1 MTAVRSSGP
10 SARASKGPRRRI
22 DAPLADLHGV
32 GARRAADLA
41 KAGLVTLEDLLL
53 RFPIRYEDRSS
64 PQPIAALKPGGNAS
78 VVGEVIG
85 FELKR
90 TRRPGFTI
98 FELRVRDDSGT
109 LTAVFFNQRFL
120 RDVFHRHQQVAL
132 FGKVELTGHGVQMA
146 SPQYEILADAPRP
159 DAAAADAA
167 GADGAD
173 TDANANAKSDGASV
187 TLHHGR
193 IVPIYERVG
202 SLTAKVQRTLVAQ
215 AIERISGN
223 GSGAGAD
230 DVDPIP
236 TELRAKLHLPARV
249 DAFRDA
255 HFPDDETT
263 DVKLLNA
270 FRSPAQVRLIFE
282 EFFLFQLGV
291 AMGRRALEAE
301 RKPFVP
307 KVDDRIREAARA
319 LLPFSLTTGQ
329 KTASREIV
337 GDMTRPQP
345 MNRLLQGDVG
355 VGKTIVALL
364 AALVALENDL
374 QVAFMAPTEILA
386 EQHAMTIARLFAS
399 TRFRVAALTGST
411 SAAERRRVIAGLAR
425 GDIHLAIGTHA
436 LLQDDVAFKALGLVI
451 IDEQHRFGVVQRST
465 LRQKGNPDVLVMTAT
480 PIPRTL
486 ALTTYGDLDVS
497 VIRDGPA
504 GRKPIKTTVRPESR
518 RDEVWEFVR
527 AELEK
532 GRQAYVVYPL
542 IDDSEKVDLRPATA
556 MAEHLSLEVF
566 PDFRVAL
573 LHGKMKSEEKERV
586 MAAFVAGHIHLLV
599 STTVVEVGVDVPNAT
614 VMVVEHAERFGLSQL
629 HQLRGRVG
637 RADVQS
643 HCVLLYQTPLS
654 DDAKERLKAM
664 AETTDGF
671 VLAEKDLALRGP
683 GDFCGTRQSGLP
695 TLRIG
700 DLMRDQELMEQA
712 REAAREWLSAA
723 PANHP
728 VLALARD
735 SWTTRFGLI
744 AIG

>member
-1 MTAVRSSGP
+1 MTSVRSSGP
-10 SARASKGPRRRI
+10 SSRASARGSSPRRRI

-85 FELKR
+85 AELKR
-90 TRRPGFTI
+90 TRRPGFTV

-132 FGKVELTGHGVQMA
+132 FGKVELTGHGVQMQ
-146 SPQYEILADAPRP
+146 SPQYEILAERRGKRRGGWKRMSPTSP
-159 DAAAADAA
+159 AA
-167 GADGAD
+167 
-173 TDANANAKSDGASV
+173 V

-215 AIERISGN
+215 ALERIGSDSDPSG
-223 GSGAGAD
+223 D
-230 DVDPIP
+230 IDPIP
-236 TELRAKLHLPARV
+236 ADVRAKLRLPARV
-249 DAFRDA
+249 QAFRDA

-263 DVKLLNA
+263 SVKLLNE

-282 EFFLFQLGV
+282 EFFLFQVGV
-291 AMGRRALEAE
+291 ALGRRALEAE

-307 KVDDRIREAARA
+307 VVDDRIREAARA
-319 LLPFSLTTGQ
+319 ILPFGLTAGQ
-329 KTASREIV
+329 KAASREIV
-337 GDMTRPQP
+337 RDMTRPQP

-364 AALVALENDL
+364 AALVALENGL

-386 EQHAMTIARLFAS
+386 EQHAMTIVRLFAS

-411 SAAERRRVIAGLAR
+411 PAAERRHIVAGLAR
-425 GDIHLAIGTHA
+425 GDIHLVIGTHA
-436 LLQDDVAFKALGLVI
+436 LLQEDVAFNKLGLVV

-497 VIRDGPA
+497 VIREGPA
-504 GRKPIKTTVRPESR
+504 GRKPVKTTVRPESR

-527 AELEK
+527 GELEA
-532 GRQAYVVYPL
+532 GRQAYVIYPL
-542 IDDSEKVDLRPATA
+542 IEDSEKVDLRAATA

-566 PDFRVAL
+566 PEFRVAL
-573 LHGKMKSEEKERV
+573 LHGKMKAEEKERV
-586 MAAFVAGHIHLLV
+586 MAAFVARQIHDAGLHDRRR
-599 STTVVEVGVDVPNAT
+599 SRRRRG
-614 VMVVEHAERFGLSQL
+614 ERDGD
-629 HQLRGRVG
+629 GG
-637 RADVQS
+637 RA
-643 HCVLLYQTPLS
+643 
-654 DDAKERLKAM
+654 RR
-664 AETTDGF
+664 
-671 VLAEKDLALRGP
+671 ALRP
-683 GDFCGTRQSGLP
+683 VATPSAPRPRRTRRRAEPLRAAVSDAVERRRERAAEGDVGDDRR
-695 TLRIG
+695 LRAG
-700 DLMRDQELMEQA
+700 GEGSR
-712 REAAREWLSAA
+712 AARAGRFLRHA
-723 PANHP
+723 PVGIAD
-728 VLALARD
+728 AEDRRSGARSGAD
-735 SWTTRFGLI
+735 G
-744 AIG
+744 AGA

>member
-1 MTAVRSSGP
+1 MTSVRSSGP
-10 SARASKGPRRRI
+10 STRASARGNSPRRRI
-22 DAPLADLHGV
+22 DAPLGDLHGV
-32 GARRAADLA
+32 GSRRAADLK

-85 FELKR
+85 AELKR
-90 TRRPGFTI
+90 TRRPGFTV
-98 FELRVRDDSGT
+98 FELRVRDESGT

-132 FGKVELTGHGVQMA
+132 FGKVELTGHGVQMQ
-146 SPQYEILADAPRP
+146 SPQYEILADTQNQT
-159 DAAAADAA
+159 DTENKADSENK
-167 GADGAD
+167 
-173 TDANANAKSDGASV
+173 TDEHDEASPV

-215 AIERISGN
+215 ALERIGSDSDPN
-223 GSGAGAD
+223 GD
-230 DVDPIP
+230 IDPIP
-236 TELRAKLHLPARV
+236 ADVRAKLQLPARV
-249 DAFRDA
+249 QAFRDA

-263 DVKLLNA
+263 SVKLLNE
-270 FRSPAQVRLIFE
+270 FRSPAQIRLIFE
-282 EFFLFQLGV
+282 EFFLFQAGV
-291 AMGRRALEAE
+291 ALGRRALEAE

-307 KVDDRIREAARA
+307 VVDDRIREAARA
-319 LLPFSLTTGQ
+319 ILPFSLTAGQ
-329 KTASREIV
+329 KAASREIV
-337 GDMTRPQP
+337 RDMTRPQP

-364 AALVALENDL
+364 AALVALENGL

-386 EQHAMTIARLFAS
+386 EQHAMTIVRLFAS

-411 SAAERRRVIAGLAR
+411 SAAERRHIVAGLAR

-436 LLQDDVAFKALGLVI
+436 LLQEDVTFNKLGLVI

-497 VIRDGPA
+497 VIREGPA
-504 GRKPIKTTVRPESR
+504 GRKPVKTTVRPESR

-527 AELEK
+527 GELEE
-532 GRQAYVVYPL
+532 GRQAYVIYPL
-542 IDDSEKVDLRPATA
+542 IEDSEKVDLRAATA

-566 PDFRVAL
+566 PEFRVAL
-573 LHGKMKSEEKERV
+573 LHGKMKAEEKERV
-586 MAAFVAGHIHLLV
+586 MAAFVARQIHMLV
-599 STTVVEVGVDVPNAT
+599 STTVVEVGVDVANAT

-637 RADVQS
+637 RGDVQS

-671 VLAEKDLALRGP
+671 VLAEKDLELRGP

-700 DLMRDQELMEQA
+700 DLVRDQELMEQA
-712 REAAREWLSAA
+712 REEARAWLSAA

-728 VLALARD
+728 VLKLARD

>member
-1 MTAVRSSGP
+1 MTSVRSSGP
-10 SARASKGPRRRI
+10 PTRASAQDPNAGRSPRRRI

-85 FELKR
+85 AELKR
-90 TRRPGFTI
+90 TRRPGFTV

-132 FGKVELTGHGVQMA
+132 FGKVELTGHGVQMQ
-146 SPQYEILADAPRP
+146 SPQYEILGDAPGRDDEGKTEQHEESAP
-159 DAAAADAA
+159 
-167 GADGAD
+167 
-173 TDANANAKSDGASV
+173 V

-202 SLTAKVQRTLVAQ
+202 SLTAKVQRSLVAQ
-215 AIERISGN
+215 ALERIGSDGDGGVN
-223 GSGAGAD
+223 GGANGGD
-230 DVDPIP
+230 IDPIP
-236 TELRAKLHLPARV
+236 ADVRAKLNLPARV
-249 DAFRDA
+249 QAFKDA
-255 HFPDDETT
+255 HFPNDETT
-263 DVKLLNA
+263 SVEALND
-270 FRSPAQVRLIFE
+270 FRSPAQMRLIFE

-291 AMGRRALEAE
+291 ALGRRALDAQ

-307 KVDDRIREAARA
+307 AVDDRIREAARA
-319 LLPFSLTTGQ
+319 ILPFSLTAGQ
-329 KTASREIV
+329 KAASREIV

-364 AALVALENDL
+364 AALVALENGL

-386 EQHAMTIARLFAS
+386 DQHAMTIARLFAS

-411 SAAERRRVIAGLAR
+411 SAAERRHIVAGLAR
-425 GDIHLAIGTHA
+425 GDIHLVIGTHA
-436 LLQDDVAFKALGLVI
+436 LLQDDVTFHKLGLVV

-465 LRQKGNPDVLVMTAT
+465 LRKKGNPDVLVMTAT

-504 GRKPIKTTVRPESR
+504 GRKPVKTTVRPESR

-527 AELEK
+527 GEVEE
-532 GRQAYVVYPL
+532 GRQAYVIYPL
-542 IDDSEKVDLRPATA
+542 IEDSEKVDLRAATA

-566 PDFRVAL
+566 PEFRVAL
-573 LHGKMKSEEKERV
+573 LHGKMKAEEKERV
-586 MAAFVAGHIHLLV
+586 MAAFVARQIQLLV
-599 STTVVEVGVDVPNAT
+599 STTVVEVGVDVANAT

-637 RADVQS
+637 RGDVQS

-664 AETTDGF
+664 SETTDGF
-671 VLAEKDLALRGP
+671 VLAEKDLELRGP
-683 GDFCGTRQSGLP
+683 GDFAGTRQSGLP

-700 DLMRDQELMEQA
+700 DLVRDQELMEQA
-712 REAAREWLSAA
+712 REEARAWLSAA

-728 VLALARD
+728 VLGLARD